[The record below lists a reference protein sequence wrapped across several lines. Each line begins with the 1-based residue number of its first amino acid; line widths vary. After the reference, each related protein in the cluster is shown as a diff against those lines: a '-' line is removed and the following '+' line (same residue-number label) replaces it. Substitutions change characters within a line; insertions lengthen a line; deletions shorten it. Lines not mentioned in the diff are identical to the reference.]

1 MVLVWQTVNL
11 HNLMIH
17 IQETQEGDEKQ
28 QYVKGMATTQAM
40 TIMRGWI
47 SRSFKQALLTRGV
60 LSLRQVKAT
69 EEIEVSSFV

>member
-1 MVLVWQTVNL
+1 
-11 HNLMIH
+11 MIH

-28 QYVKGMATTQAM
+28 QYVKDMATTQAM